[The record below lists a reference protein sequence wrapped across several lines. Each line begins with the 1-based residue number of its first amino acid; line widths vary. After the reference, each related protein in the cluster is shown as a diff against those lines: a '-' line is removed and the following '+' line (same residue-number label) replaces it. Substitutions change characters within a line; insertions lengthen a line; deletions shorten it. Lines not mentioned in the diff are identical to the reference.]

1 MNKKWFNRNL
11 IGFSLTSFLS
21 DFCHEM
27 ATSILPQF
35 IQMIGLSASS
45 LGFIE
50 GIADAASSFVKLF
63 AGYIGDKTSNR
74 KKWVVSGYSLTTAAI
89 TIFVFAFSLPLILIG
104 RVVGWLGRG
113 IRSPIRDAMLAESVD
128 EEDRGKAFGLHRAL
142 DTAGAIAGPLTAFA
156 VLTYLSTNT
165 EIGRFINSF
174 LPKSTGQDSIFRFIF
189 ILTLIPG
196 ILSVLSISLLVKEK
210 YHQGNKKM
218 KFSKTFKEMPSDFRF
233 FLLSVGIF
241 GMADFAP
248 TLMVLRASTSLAGTL
263 GIFEAA
269 RYATFFYLL
278 RNSVYAIASY
288 PIGALSNRFKRARY
302 LATGYGVAVVAFLGF
317 AIGVPSVKWFIFCFI
332 LSGIFIAWEDT
343 IEGVAVRDYIGEESA
358 STAYG
363 LLGVVNGAGDFF
375 SSTIVGLLW
384 MAVGA
389 RWGFLYAVFI
399 GLAGTVLMFFTP
411 SRKDNSGTMQRR

>member
-1 MNKKWFNRNL
+1 MNNKWLNRNL
-11 IGFSLTSFLS
+11 AGFSLTSFLS

-27 ATSILPQF
+27 ATSVLPQF
-35 IQMIGLSASS
+35 MQTIGLSASS

-63 AGYIGDKTSNR
+63 AGYIGDKTGNR
-74 KKWVVSGYSLTTAAI
+74 KRWVVFGYSLTAVAI
-89 TIFVFAFSLPLILIG
+89 ALFVFAFSLPLILIG
-104 RVVGWLGRG
+104 RVIGWLGRG
-113 IRSPIRDAMLAESVD
+113 IRGPVRDAMLAESVD
-128 EEDRGKAFGLHRAL
+128 EEYRGKAFGLHRTL

-156 VLTYLSTNT
+156 ILTYLSTNT
-165 EIGRFINSF
+165 VIVHFINSF
-174 LPKSTGQDSIFRFIF
+174 LPGSTGEDSIFRFIF

-210 YHQGNKKM
+210 YHPGNKEM
-218 KFSKTFKEMPSDFRF
+218 QFSKTFKEIPSSFRF

-248 TLMVLRASTSLAGTL
+248 TLMLLRASTSLAGIL
-263 GIFEAA
+263 GRFEAA

-278 RNSVYAIASY
+278 RNSIYAIVSY
-288 PIGALSNRFKRARY
+288 PIGALSNRFKRTRY
-302 LATGYGVAVVAFLGF
+302 LSAGYGIAVVAFLGF

-343 IEGVAVRDYIGEESA
+343 IEGVAVRDYIGEERA
-358 STAYG
+358 GTAYG
-363 LLGVVNGAGDFF
+363 LLGVVNGVGDFF

-389 RWGFLYAVFI
+389 RWGFLYAVFM
-399 GLAGTVLMFFTP
+399 GLAGTTLMFFTP
-411 SRKDNSGTMQRR
+411 SMKNNSGTM